1 MNNIDRKYKILFLV
15 ILLGGFVAVLIWLT
29 AGSTVAILQP
39 KGIIAEQ
46 QRNLLLFAT
55 LLSLV
60 VIVPV
65 YALTIMIAL
74 RYRKGNRKA
83 TYTPDWDHSRKLEA
97 VWWGVP
103 IAIILILSV
112 VTWRSS
118 HELDPFKPLSSG
130 NKPVTIQVVALEWK
144 WLFIYPE
151 QNIATVN
158 YIQFPEDTPVNFV
171 ITADAPMNSFWIPE
185 LGGQVYAMNGMKT
198 KLHLQANQPGTFK
211 GSSANLSGEGFAAM
225 KFTAEATSQAD
236 FYDWVQDSKKA
247 PGTLDKRQYTGLS
260 KPSKDVTAKF
270 YGSTDSGLY
279 DSIVMKYMAAAP
291 NQAAENK
298 STNSEA
304 SHAGH

>member
-1 MNNIDRKYKILFLV
+1 VNNIILKYKVLFLV
-15 ILLGGFVAVLIWLT
+15 ILLGGFVALLIWLT

-39 KGIIAEQ
+39 KGVIAQQ
-46 QRNLLLFAT
+46 QRDLLIFAT
-55 LLSLV
+55 LLSMV

-65 YALTIMIAL
+65 YVLTIMIAI
-74 RYRKGNRKA
+74 RYRKGNKKA
-83 TYTPDWDHSRKLEA
+83 TYTPDWDHSRKLET

-118 HELDPFKPLSSG
+118 HALDPFKPLSS
-130 NKPVTIQVVALEWK
+130 NRTPVTIQVVALEWK

-158 YIQFPEDTPVNFV
+158 YIQFPENTPVNFV

-185 LGGQVYAMNGMKT
+185 LGGQIYAMNGMKT
-198 KLHLQANQPGTFK
+198 KLHLQANQTGTFK

-225 KFTAEATSQAD
+225 KFIAEATSQSD
-236 FYDWVQDSKKA
+236 FYKWVQNGQKA
-247 PGTLDKRQYTGLS
+247 LGTLDRKQYAELS
-260 KPSKDVTAKF
+260 KPTKDVSARF
-270 YGSTDSGLY
+270 YDNVDSSLY
-279 DSIVMKYMAAAP
+279 DSIVMKYMAAEP

-298 STNSEA
+298 NTDSEA
-304 SHAGH
+304 DHAGH

>member
-1 MNNIDRKYKILFLV
+1 MNNIILKYKVLFLV
-15 ILLGGFVAVLIWLT
+15 IFLGGFVALLIWLT

-39 KGIIAEQ
+39 KGVIAQQ
-46 QRNLLLFAT
+46 QRDLLIFAT
-55 LLSLV
+55 LLSMV

-65 YALTIMIAL
+65 YVLTIMIAI
-74 RYRKGNRKA
+74 RYRKGNKKA
-83 TYTPDWDHSRKLEA
+83 TYTPDWDHSRKLET

-118 HELDPFKPLSSG
+118 HALDPFKPLSG
-130 NKPVTIQVVALEWK
+130 NRAPVTIQVVALEWK

-158 YIQFPEDTPVNFV
+158 YIQFPENTPVNFV

-198 KLHLQANQPGTFK
+198 KLHLQANAPGTFK

-225 KFTAEATSQAD
+225 RFTAEATSQSD
-236 FYDWVQDSKKA
+236 FYKWVQNSKKA
-247 PGTLDKRQYTGLS
+247 LGTLGRQQYAELS
-260 KPSKDVTAKF
+260 KPTKDVSARF
-270 YGSTDSGLY
+270 YGNVDSSLY
-279 DSIVMKYMAAAP
+279 DSIVMKYMAAEP
-291 NQAAENK
+291 NRAADSKNTD
-298 STNSEA
+298 SGA
-304 SHAGH
+304 DHAGH

>member
-1 MNNIDRKYKILFLV
+1 MSDIVRKYKILFLV
-15 ILLGGFVAVLIWLT
+15 IFLGGFVALLIWLT

-46 QRNLLLFAT
+46 QRDLLVFAT

-65 YALTIMIAL
+65 YVLTIMIAI
-74 RYRKGNRKA
+74 RYRMGNKKA
-83 TYTPDWDHSRKLEA
+83 TYTPDWDHNRKLEA

-103 IAIILILSV
+103 IVIILVLSV

-118 HELDPFKPLSSG
+118 HALDPFKPLSSG
-130 NKPVTIQVVALEWK
+130 YNPVTIQVVALEWK

-158 YIQFPEDTPVNFV
+158 YIRFPEDAPVNFV

-198 KLHLQANQPGTFK
+198 KLHLQANTPGTFK

-236 FYDWVQDSKKA
+236 FYQWVQDRKKA
-247 PGTLDKRQYTGLS
+247 AGTLDKQQYAELS
-260 KPSKDVTAKF
+260 KPSKDVNARF
-270 YGSTDSGLY
+270 YGNVDSGLY

-291 NQAAENK
+291 NQTGENK
-298 STNSEA
+298 NTDSEA
-304 SHAGH
+304 DHAGH